1 MVIPGA
7 AGLSKIRFC
16 HAHNIPVQA
25 VKEFGRK
32 GMKYVCKEGCDLHI
46 TNTVLKVPE
55 GPQSKR
61 R

>member
-1 MVIPGA
+1 MVLPGA
-7 AGLSKIRFC
+7 AGLSKIRYC

-25 VKEFGRK
+25 VRVFGHK
-32 GMKYVCKEGCDLHI
+32 NMSYNCKEGCKLDK